1 MGERQLHILLDR
13 DRSVLGDRGPDFIE
27 ELRHGEI
34 PRR

>member
-1 MGERQLHILLDR
+1 MGERQLHVLLDR
-13 DRSVLGDRGPDFIE
+13 DRSALDDHCSDFIE